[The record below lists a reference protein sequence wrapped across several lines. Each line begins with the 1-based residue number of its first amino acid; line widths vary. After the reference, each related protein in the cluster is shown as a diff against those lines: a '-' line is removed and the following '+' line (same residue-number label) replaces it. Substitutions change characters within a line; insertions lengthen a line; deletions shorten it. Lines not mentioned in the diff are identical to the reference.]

1 MGESPI
7 NDCQEL
13 FNNKKTNMYS
23 HLENGMHIRLN

>member
-13 FNNKKTNMYS
+13 YNNEKTNMHS
-23 HLENGMHIRLN
+23 HLENEMHIRL